1 MLLVSTVINAQAQRA
16 KTLPMTTAEVLEA
29 EQRLSDLGYWTGTVD
44 GKFDSSTRHAL
55 VAFQKVERRQ
65 LTGQLTR
72 EELTALRE
80 AERPT
85 PREGGYAHVEIDIT
99 RQVLFV
105 VDADGIVTKVLPVS
119 TGSGAVYTDG
129 GKKHLAHTPR
139 GNFTVYRKINGWRRS
154 TLGLLHYPSYIVSGV
169 AIHGSPSVPT
179 KPASHGCIRIPM
191 YASAEFSSM
200 TPEGTVVLV
209 YDNE

>member
-1 MLLVSTVINAQAQRA
+1 
-16 KTLPMTTAEVLEA
+16 
-29 EQRLSDLGYWTGTVD
+29 
-44 GKFDSSTRHAL
+44 
-55 VAFQKVERRQ
+55 
-65 LTGQLTR
+65 LTR

-80 AERPT
+80 AKRPT

-105 VDADGIVTKVLPVS
+105 VDATGMVTKVLPVS

-129 GKKHLAHTPR
+129 GKKHLAYTPR

-154 TLGLLHYPSYIVSGV
+154 TLGLLHYPSYINRGV